1 MNLDINGGAVSAAVL
16 DGGNPQT
23 VPKVSAAA
31 KEFRSMK
38 KILLIEDDQIVAN
51 VYRNKL
57 AVEGYTIEVAPDG
70 ETGLKV
76 MRTFKPNMI
85 LLDLMLPG
93 ISGVDVIK
101 EIRSEEE
108 FSKTPIVI
116 FSNTYLTNL
125 IQEAWRAGANKCLSK
140 SSCTPKDVIE
150 IVRNAIGDSG
160 AIPQRTPAPAD
171 IAPKAAGLAEEND
184 AEFQADLRKA
194 FVENLPGTLHSLRAG
209 VQALVKADNEMSRLK
224 QVYELYRQVHALNGN
239 AGIGG
244 LTNIAQMA
252 SAFEALLKEIYEK
265 PKNINSS
272 SIRTIAA
279 AVDFLGVLFEKGA
292 VPGNQGI
299 PASKI
304 LVVDDEAISRRAIV
318 YALEKAKLKSV
329 NVEDPQEA
337 LKLLEEN
344 EFDLVFLDV
353 DMPGM
358 SGFELCA
365 KLRALPQ
372 HKKTPVVF
380 VTCLNDFDSR
390 THSTMAGG
398 NDFIGKPFLF
408 IELTVKALIHVM
420 RNQMQLRH

>member
-1 MNLDINGGAVSAAVL
+1 
-16 DGGNPQT
+16 
-23 VPKVSAAA
+23 
-31 KEFRSMK
+31 MK
-38 KILLIEDDQIVAN
+38 KILIIEDDPIVAN

-57 AVEGYTIEVAPDG
+57 AVEGYTSEVAPDG

-76 MRTFKPNMI
+76 MRTFKPQLI

-101 EIRSEEE
+101 EIRSEPE
-108 FSKTPIVI
+108 FAKTPVII

-140 SSCTPKDVIE
+140 SNCTPKDVIE

-160 AIPQRTPAPAD
+160 AMTAKAAPAALSAAE
-171 IAPKAAGLAEEND
+171 IAGTPKPATLAAEND

-194 FVENLPGTLHSLRAG
+194 LIENLPGTLYSLRG
-209 VQALVKADNEMSRLK
+209 VVQALVKADTEMARLK

-239 AGIGG
+239 AGLAG
-244 LTNIAQMA
+244 LTQIAHMS
-252 SAFEALLKEIYEK
+252 SAFEALLKEVYEK

-272 SIRTIAA
+272 STRTIAA
-279 AVDFLGVLFEKGA
+279 AVDFLGFLFEKGTL
-292 VPGNQGI
+292 PDRQEF
-299 PASKI
+299 PASTI

-318 YALEKAKLKSV
+318 YALEKARLKSV

-337 LKLLEEN
+337 LQLLGEHAY
-344 EFDLVFLDV
+344 DLVFLDV
-353 DMPGM
+353 DMPNM
-358 SGFELCA
+358 TGFELCA
-365 KLRALPQ
+365 KLRAMPQ
-372 HKKTPVVF
+372 HRKTPVVF
-380 VTCLNDFDSR
+380 VTSLNDFDSR
-390 THSTMAGG
+390 ASSTMAGG

-420 RNQMQLRH
+420 RNRLQPRKLNP